1 MDRHAGSARAE
12 LFDLALA
19 RALTYLRRA
28 RVVELSDADAVRRA
42 LEVWYLKTRFAYRVP
57 LAEVVRALG
66 SHPPGDEDLHW
77 VGGPTGGWQR

>member
-1 MDRHAGSARAE
+1 MGDGGDRSE
-12 LFDLALA
+12 LFDLAVA
-19 RALTYLRRA
+19 RALTYVQRA
-28 RVVELSDADAVRRA
+28 RVADLSDEGALHRA

-66 SHPPGDEDLHW
+66 GYPEGGEGLRW